1 MVSPD
6 PYYTRLGVGIS
17 CLLVFGISP
26 FGISAQPPNSSD
38 MPVVDQFER
47 NLTIN
52 MESYQYTP
60 SEISLEVGKA
70 VTIILRNDSF
80 LVPHNFLLD
89 DPQGI
94 RLIEED
100 VSSGEERRIQFT
112 PAMPGIYHFYC
123 DKKLFFFP
131 THREQG
137 MEGQLLVR

>member
-1 MVSPD
+1 MLSLEK
-6 PYYTRLGVGIS
+6 YYTRLVMGIS

-26 FGISAQPPNSSD
+26 VGISAQPPNASD
-38 MPVVDQFER
+38 LSAVDQFER

-60 SEISLEVGKA
+60 SEITLEVGKA
-70 VTIILRNDSF
+70 VTIILHNHSF

-89 DPQGI
+89 DPQGV

-112 PAMPGIYHFYC
+112 PAIPGIYHFYC
-123 DKKLFFFP
+123 DKKLLFFP
-131 THREQG
+131 SHREQG